1 MILKT
6 LLNNHKIKETLIN
19 TNSQTRRM
27 ESELDTTKLM
37 KLSEISLTINSY
49 EDIFSIFDPRPYS
62 ERSLSVD
69 FIDEAKRASRDKND
83 IGLQLTLLVPKKKRN
98 ERNELTIKNR
108 MKEHFRRH
116 YHINA
121 KEKQESIQLGMKM
134 FFLGIL
140 FMVTATYFLYKLGS
154 ENLLASIVIV
164 ILEPAGWF
172 TFWEGL
178 DQIIFESKKHD
189 PEMEFNRKM
198 ESAEIKF
205 VGY

>member
-1 MILKT
+1 
-6 LLNNHKIKETLIN
+6 
-19 TNSQTRRM
+19 M